1 MTLLILNS
9 TEAKQLKF
17 LGRHSKLLISKLIN
31 AWKEVPPF
39 SLISVVVAKNLSSYT
54 KCFTV

>member
-1 MTLLILNS
+1 MTSLILNS

-39 SLISVVVAKNLSSYT
+39 SLISVVVAKNHFNPF
-54 KCFTV
+54 KG